1 MMNRYSQQSIC
12 MLKNMFVS
20 RNIIKWV
27 LFLILNF
34 SLCTQSFAD
43 HYRVTAPN
51 GLNVRASAN
60 KNGKLLG
67 QLSKDNV
74 IDVVSIENGWANINY
89 NGWQGYVSASYL
101 EAVTETDEAG
111 TSTKEESWDLTS
123 WLFDSEGES
132 AWFTAIKWILF
143 LGIAIYIIK
152 IVLQFFALMLVVG
165 LIVGAIGLA
174 VGFIL
179 DWLGWIDSGTMW
191 DMAQWGFSIG
201 NGIGLIM
208 GILGF
213 KDLHKGAT
221 ESWSGSSSSSSSGL
235 KTASFTD
242 SGTLYHLTQD
252 SPYSECDYTD
262 QFVGKW
268 GRDSSGFYRK

>member
-1 MMNRYSQQSIC
+1 

-89 NGWQGYVSASYL
+89 NGWQGYVSASHL

-262 QFVGKW
+262 QFGGKW

>member
-1 MMNRYSQQSIC
+1 

-20 RNIIKWV
+20 RNIVKWV

-111 TSTKEESWDLTS
+111 TSTKEESWDLT
-123 WLFDSEGES
+123 FRRR
-132 AWFTAIKWILF
+132 
-143 LGIAIYIIK
+143 
-152 IVLQFFALMLVVG
+152 
-165 LIVGAIGLA
+165 IGL
-174 VGFIL
+174 VHSDKVDTVFRHSHLHYQDCVTIL
-179 DWLGWIDSGTMW
+179 RIDAGCRFDCWSDW
-191 DMAQWGFSIG
+191 IG
-201 NGIGLIM
+201 SR
-208 GILGF
+208 F
-213 KDLHKGAT
+213 
-221 ESWSGSSSSSSSGL
+221 
-235 KTASFTD
+235 
-242 SGTLYHLTQD
+242 
-252 SPYSECDYTD
+252 YS
-262 QFVGKW
+262 
-268 GRDSSGFYRK
+268 

>member
-74 IDVVSIENGWANINY
+74 IDVVSIK
-89 NGWQGYVSASYL
+89 
-101 EAVTETDEAG
+101 TD
-111 TSTKEESWDLTS
+111 
-123 WLFDSEGES
+123 
-132 AWFTAIKWILF
+132 
-143 LGIAIYIIK
+143 
-152 IVLQFFALMLVVG
+152 G
-165 LIVGAIGLA
+165 LISI
-174 VGFIL
+174 I
-179 DWLGWIDSGTMW
+179 
-191 DMAQWGFSIG
+191 MA
-201 NGIGLIM
+201 
-208 GILGF
+208 
-213 KDLHKGAT
+213 
-221 ESWSGSSSSSSSGL
+221 
-235 KTASFTD
+235 
-242 SGTLYHLTQD
+242 
-252 SPYSECDYTD
+252 
-262 QFVGKW
+262 
-268 GRDSSGFYRK
+268 GRVMSAHRIWKP